1 MSTHKLIGVAVIWNE
16 KGQILIDKRRAGGAF
31 GGLWE
36 FPGGK
41 KESDEDIE
49 ACIKREVLEELGIEI
64 AVEEHLITID
74 HSYSEIRVTLHVY
87 HCRYLRGIPKT
98 IECDEFKWVTLDE
111 IEKFTFPQANE
122 QIITALKK
130 NQYSNSHL

>member
-1 MSTHKLIGVAVIWNE
+1 MIQTDMILPHKLIGVAVIWNE
-16 KGQILIDKRRAGGAF
+16 AGEILIDRRKPGGTF

-41 KESDEDIE
+41 KEAGETIED
-49 ACIKREVLEELGIEI
+49 CIKREVLEELGIEV
-64 AVEEHLITID
+64 AVEDHLITIE
-74 HSYSEIRVTLHVY
+74 HNYSEIRVTLYVY
-87 HCRYLRGIPKT
+87 HCRYLKGIAKT

-111 IEKFTFPQANE
+111 IDEFTFPEANK

-130 NQYSNSHL
+130 I